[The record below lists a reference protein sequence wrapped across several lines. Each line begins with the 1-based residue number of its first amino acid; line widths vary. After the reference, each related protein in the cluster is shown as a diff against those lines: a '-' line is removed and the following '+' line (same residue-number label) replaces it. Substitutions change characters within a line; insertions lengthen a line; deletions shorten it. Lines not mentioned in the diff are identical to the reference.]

1 VSTLLTWLGKTDIDN
16 MQQDQNAAISTI
28 AIKNHQQ
35 FDKFVILS
43 NAWDSHWDSYV
54 KWLKLRMLRMG
65 RPDQDI
71 SIVRVHIES
80 PIDYFAISKVSQKWI
95 NKLSSE
101 SAELFINI
109 TSGTPA
115 MSTIGI
121 NLFLWHLMVKSEK
134 VQLLLKN

>member
-1 VSTLLTWLGKTDIDN
+1 
-16 MQQDQNAAISTI
+16 
-28 AIKNHQQ
+28 
-35 FDKFVILS
+35 
-43 NAWDSHWDSYV
+43 
-54 KWLKLRMLRMG
+54 MG

-80 PIDYFAISKVSQKWI
+80 PIDYFSISKVSQKWI

-115 MSTIGI
+115 MST
-121 NLFLWHLMVKSEK
+121 F
-134 VQLLLKN
+134 